1 MLEKIKAFMGYGDEE
16 DYEEYDEYYGEEDN
30 RALQARPIQRETPV
44 QEPKREIAHQ
54 VVVMKSNQFDD
65 SSVVV
70 DHLREGHTVV
80 LNLQHT
86 PVDLSRRMIDFIS
99 GAAYARD
106 GHISQ
111 IAAGTFLI
119 APYNVDLEEE
129 GKGRR
134 YFYRPND
141 IKTPSSR
148 RRHARLLF
156 VLPWESGLLSPGTA

>member
-1 MLEKIKAFMGYGDEE
+1 MLEKIKAFMGYGDED

-119 APYNVDLEEE
+119 APYNVDLEEA

-134 YFYRPND
+134 YF
-141 IKTPSSR
+141 
-148 RRHARLLF
+148 
-156 VLPWESGLLSPGTA
+156 